1 MRVDL
6 NEIWPHDKGAAMLFP
21 SLYLS
26 FSRYLTPT
34 MSNRYK
40 SEEAIRVQLS
50 ESAEI
55 RKREESLEMV
65 EATLVPR
72 LILALQHTSISDK

>member
-6 NEIWPHDKGAAMLFP
+6 NEIWLHDKETAPLLF
-21 SLYLS
+21 SLFLS
-26 FSRYLTPT
+26 SSHRYLTST

-55 RKREESLEMV
+55 RKRKSLEMV
-65 EATLVPR
+65 EATLV
-72 LILALQHTSISDK
+72 LA